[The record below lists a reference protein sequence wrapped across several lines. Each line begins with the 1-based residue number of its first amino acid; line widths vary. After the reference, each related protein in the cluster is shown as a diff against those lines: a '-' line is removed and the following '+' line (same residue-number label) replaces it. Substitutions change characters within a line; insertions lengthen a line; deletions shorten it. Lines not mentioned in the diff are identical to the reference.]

1 MDTNVVTE
9 IVTPDRPVM
18 PAAVNHIVFNVRD
31 IEESHRFYTEIM
43 GFTHVG
49 TAKPRPDRPVAPKM
63 RFYSCDH
70 GDGRLS
76 HHDLALL
83 ENPDLPPPPTDWSMV
98 GMRCAVNHIALAYPD
113 RESWLRQL
121 AFLQSKGVKFDLRV
135 EHGMTHSLYI
145 HDPNG
150 YGIELLYE
158 LPREVWEND
167 IDGALNYSVR
177 LPTEGP
183 QALVDRQN
191 GLPSFGT

>member
-1 MDTNVVTE
+1 MDTNVTTQIDVPECAVT
-9 IVTPDRPVM
+9 
-18 PAAVNHIVFNVRD
+18 PAAVNHVVFNVRD
-31 IEESHRFYTEIM
+31 IEESHRFWTEIM
-43 GFTHVG
+43 GFRHVG
-49 TAKPRPDRPVAPKM
+49 TAKPRPDRPIAPKM

-70 GDGRLS
+70 GSGRLS

-83 ENPDLPPPPTDWSMV
+83 ENPDLPPAEWSMV

-113 RESWLRQL
+113 RAAWLRQL

-158 LPREVWEND
+158 LPREMWEKD

-183 QALVDRQN
+183 AALADRHC
-191 GLPSFGT
+191 GLPTFGT